1 MATQTGLTHLFGF
14 GTLTFLV
21 KTIDASTTVTNY
33 AKPNIQGMGF
43 THSLD
48 SSVIKSTNGEVTGLI
63 LHGEMIECTFD
74 FIPEG
79 TAIAITNAAG
89 NANASAFFPP
99 VGGSV
104 QVTGMP
110 VIVAGS
116 FNDALNT
123 GSSGT
128 NLWIYKGGG
137 TIKGE
142 NASNW
147 TGSIPL
153 VRYPGI
159 TSAVPVAV

>member
-21 KTIDASTTVTNY
+21 KTADASTTVTNY

-48 SSVIKSTNGEVTGLI
+48 STIIKSTNGEVTGLI
-63 LHGEMIECTFD
+63 LSGEMIECTFD

-79 TAIAITNAAG
+79 TTIAITNAAG
-89 NANASAFFPP
+89 SANVSAFFPP

-104 QVTGMP
+104 VVTGMP
-110 VIVAGS
+110 LIVAGS

-123 GSSGT
+123 TST
-128 NLWIYKGGG
+128 NTWIYKGGG

-153 VRYPGI
+153 VRFPGI
-159 TSAVPVAV
+159 TSAAAVTA